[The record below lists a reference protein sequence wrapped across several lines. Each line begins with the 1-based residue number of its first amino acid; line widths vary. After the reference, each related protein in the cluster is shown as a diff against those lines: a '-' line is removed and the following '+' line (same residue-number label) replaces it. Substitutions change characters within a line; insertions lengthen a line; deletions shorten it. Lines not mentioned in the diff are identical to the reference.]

1 MGFKLRD
8 AAPSRTDIGTATRF
22 NSRAASRRL
31 EAEMVDETLA
41 GRVLKGD
48 RRAIARAITKVEN
61 GDKDSG
67 RLLEAIGRRTGRA
80 FILGVTGAPGT
91 GKSTLVDRLIS
102 EYRKRE
108 VSVGVVAVD
117 PTSPITGGA
126 LLGDRI
132 RMVQHTLDR
141 GVFIRSMA
149 SRGWAGGLSGAMSE
163 VIQVL
168 DAAGTEVIMVETV
181 GIGQSDIEIMKI
193 AHAVAVVTMPGAGD
207 DIQVSKGGLME
218 IGDIYVVNKSDLAGA
233 DAMVVNLLGM
243 VRDMKGR
250 SPPVLKV
257 SAVNSEGVEKL
268 FSAVETLRKK
278 FLSPEGRQM
287 KLKSIRGMI
296 LELAKRRM
304 MDEFEARADKK
315 AAALVAKVTAHELS
329 IEEAVRSITEG

>member
-1 MGFKLRD
+1 MGD
-8 AAPSRTDIGTATRF
+8 D
-22 NSRAASRRL
+22 
-31 EAEMVDETLA
+31 TLA
-41 GRVLKGD
+41 SRVLKGD

-61 GDKDSG
+61 GEKDAG
-67 RLLEAIGRRTGRA
+67 ALLDAIGRKTGRA

-102 EYRKRE
+102 EYRKSK

-168 DAAGTEVIMVETV
+168 DAAGTEVILVETV
-181 GIGQSDIEIMKI
+181 GIGQSDIEVMKI

-233 DAMVVNLLGM
+233 DPMVVNLLGM

-250 SPPVLKV
+250 SPTVLKV
-257 SAVNSEGVEKL
+257 SALNSEGMGAL
-268 FSAVETLRKK
+268 FTAVENLRKK

-287 KLKSIRGMI
+287 KLRSVRGMI

-304 MDEFEARADKK
+304 MDEFEERAEKK
-315 AAALVAKVTAHELS
+315 ATVLVARVADHKLS
-329 IEEAVRSITEG
+329 VEQAVKSLSEG